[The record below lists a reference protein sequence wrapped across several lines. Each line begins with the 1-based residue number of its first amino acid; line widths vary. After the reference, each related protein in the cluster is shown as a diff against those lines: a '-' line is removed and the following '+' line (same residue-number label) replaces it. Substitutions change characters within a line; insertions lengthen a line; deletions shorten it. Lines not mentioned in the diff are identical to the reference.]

1 MEEKQNFLDIL
12 DEELE
17 KLKEKGIVTESRLAE
32 GIPLLTSW
40 ISNGEN
46 VNREDIEKAMTDILK
61 SRNPQ
66 QYVARCKYFGR
77 TRNKPKDIVVSKIGE
92 NTQIEVNGNDDWSK
106 FIISN
111 RKNEKSSL
119 LILTPEEFEQ
129 KLLPLVEQRKQ
140 VMKERF
146 ERLSQGKDISR
157 FSFEVTSE
165 DITESLNQ
173 MFQNVIEYYREME
186 LEQSEETKDENEE
199 PEESQDEEA
208 IDVIEIAEDE
218 GPAKKKRDG
227 TSTPRV
233 NDIMDFE
240 ERDTMFREMHPI
252 NVHKMLAK
260 QKDGQYE
267 HVYTVYVYN
276 MMPNKQG
283 SLMICEPYKGDK
295 LTRTIYLPRETMS
308 NFLLPDQE
316 INTGYWLDTSKYY
329 LDNMSNDSFR
339 RENNTCLLM
348 HTSPENY
355 RELMQQLVIGESKGK
370 QLGMSLASK
379 VRAKRASGKLFNGE
393 KSPTNENIENIIGIV
408 SLGEL
413 QAVEQFLE
421 NVYVNDEQANDEQP
435 LSTEEEL

>member
-12 DEELE
+12 GKELE
-17 KLKEKGIVTESRLAE
+17 KLKEEGIVTEDRLAE
-32 GIPLLTSW
+32 GIPLLTNW
-40 ISNGEN
+40 INNGED
-46 VNREDIEKAMTDILK
+46 VNREDIEKVMTDILR
-61 SRNPQ
+61 SRNPK

-77 TRNKPKDIVVSKIGE
+77 TRNRPKDIVVSKIGE
-92 NTQIEVNGNDDWSK
+92 NTQIKVNGNDDWSK

-111 RKNEKSSL
+111 KKNEKSSL

-129 KLLPLVEQRKQ
+129 KLLPIVEQRKQ
-140 VMKERF
+140 EIKERF
-146 ERLSQGKDISR
+146 EKLSQGKDISR
-157 FSFEVTSE
+157 FSFGVTSQ
-165 DITESLNQ
+165 DIAESLNQ
-173 MFQNVIEYYREME
+173 MFQNLIEYYREME
-186 LEQSEETKDENEE
+186 SEISQFEEVESSEKPKDK
-199 PEESQDEEA
+199 EA

-218 GPAKKKRDG
+218 GSAKKKRDG

-240 ERDTMFREMHPI
+240 ERDAMFREMHPI

-308 NFLLPDQE
+308 NFLLPGQE
-316 INTGYWLDTSKYY
+316 INTEYWLDTSKYY
-329 LDNMSNDSFR
+329 LDNMSNDNFR
-339 RENNTCLLM
+339 KEDNTCILM

-355 RELMQQLVIGESKGK
+355 RELMQQLVIGESTGK
-370 QLGMSLASK
+370 QLDMSLASK
-379 VRAKRASGKLFNGE
+379 LRAKRASGKLFNGE
-393 KSPTNENIENIIGIV
+393 KSPTNENIENVIGIV
-408 SLGEL
+408 SLDEL
-413 QAVEQFLE
+413 QAVEKFLE
-421 NVYVNDEQANDEQP
+421 LNLQNVYVNDEQS
-435 LSTEEEL
+435 LSTEEELQ